1 MKLNNIKFTQE
12 TLMTTNDLKILI
24 QRHPKETVSQEYSL
38 FERSLVNETSTF
50 LRNVES
56 TAKRVK
62 KGKVTLIAVIHD

>member
-1 MKLNNIKFTQE
+1 MKLNNIKFIRE
-12 TLMTTNDLKILI
+12 TVMTTNDLKTLI
-24 QRHPKETVSQEYSL
+24 QHHPKETLFQEYSL

-62 KGKVTLIAVIHD
+62 KGRVTLIAVIHD